1 MTAAPRSAFLL
12 AGLLSACAG
21 APPSPVVAP
30 PTPTTPGPGP
40 RTPPPPTAPATTREP
55 RLTRL
60 ENGVAV
66 AIREATGADAQL
78 QLGFLSGASFAAPG
92 LAELATWTLLE
103 DGDASQGQASLQ
115 QAVRRLGGTVRMQVG
130 PLTTWLDLRVPGDRW
145 QQALA
150 AVQNALTL
158 PSQSRHQLLR
168 MRDELVSARVVEVRQ
183 QPLRAMARAM
193 LLGDRSTSDYLRGL
207 LDRDPGEVSLFR
219 SRLFRP
225 ERAVLSLEVPGDPA
239 ATAKLLEQAG
249 AQGFAGWRPPLPVP
263 GAVPMLDRL
272 SPRGAYWAPSGRDEP
287 CQVGIVLLLPDL
299 ATTGPRTPS
308 LLLLQCCLTMDGTG
322 GRLEQLSREQGLG
335 PVRWQSELVQTADA
349 AALLLT
355 AEMNAADAA
364 RVWPTVELARRSLRD
379 VPPSASELALAA
391 RRARL
396 TASLGQLEARS
407 RLRAETGMQLR
418 GQSPAQLEQGLT
430 ALTATGLDPQAAEDF
445 LHLPAAVVVVG
456 GTMPE
461 ALPGVATFDL
471 LPTGFAPEA
480 VATGSK
486 APAATAAPWLV
497 RAIDAAGGKDLL
509 RRCRGYRAEARIVQE
524 KAPAAVD
531 SLTWGDD
538 GTLQRSRKLLGQ
550 EIVTTLTKDG
560 GSESLGNERQT
571 LGDAE
576 VSTLRRE
583 FARHPLA
590 LLAAAAR
597 GELEF
602 RAIAQREVGDR
613 QFVVLEA
620 LGDRFD
626 RLRLHLDTVSHLVR
640 VVESWETLPDTTL
653 QHVQEQWSD
662 YRSVA
667 GLRVP
672 FHRFTVFDD
681 GENRVETVFASCQ
694 PLLRAP

>member
-1 MTAAPRSAFLL
+1 MTAAHRSALLL
-12 AGLLSACAG
+12 AGLLGACAG
-21 APPSPVVAP
+21 APPSPVGAVPTP
-30 PTPTTPGPGP
+30 PTPGPA
-40 RTPPPPTAPATTREP
+40 TPPPASAPATTRDP

-92 LAELATWTLLE
+92 LAELSTWTLLE

-115 QAVRRLGGTVRMQVG
+115 QAIRRLGGTVRLQVG

-150 AVQNALTL
+150 AVQTALTV

-168 MRDELVSARVVEVRQ
+168 MRDDLVATRVAEVRQ

-193 LLGDRSTSDYLRGL
+193 LLGDRSTSDYVRGL

-239 ATAKLLEQAG
+239 VVAKQLEQAG
-249 AQGFAGWRPPLPVP
+249 AQGFAGWRPPAPVP
-263 GAVPMLDRL
+263 GTVPMLER
-272 SPRGAYWAPSGRDEP
+272 SVARGAHWAPSGRAEP
-287 CQVGIVLLLPDL
+287 CQVGIVMLLPDL
-299 ATTGPRTPS
+299 AVNGPRTPS

-322 GRLEQLSREQGLG
+322 GRLEQLSRERGLG
-335 PVRWQSELVQTADA
+335 QVRWQSELVQTADA
-349 AALLLT
+349 VALLLT
-355 AEMNAADAA
+355 ARMDAADAA
-364 RVWPTVELARRSLRD
+364 RVWPTLELARRSLRD

-391 RRARL
+391 RRAHL

-407 RLRAETGMQLR
+407 RLRAETSMLVR
-418 GQSPAQLEQGLT
+418 GQTLTSLEQGLSE
-430 ALTATGLDPQAAEDF
+430 LTTTGLDPLAAPEF
-445 LHLPAAVVVVG
+445 LQLPAAVVVVG
-456 GTMPE
+456 GIVPDGTQE
-461 ALPGVATFDL
+461 VATFDL
-471 LPTGFAPEA
+471 LPSGFAPEA
-480 VATGSK
+480 VATDTK
-486 APAATAAPWLV
+486 APAATAAPWLA
-497 RAIDAAGGKDLL
+497 RAIDAAGGKDLV
-509 RRCRGYRAEARIVQE
+509 RRFAGYRAETRLVQE
-524 KAPAAVD
+524 KAPAAAD
-531 SLTWGDD
+531 TFTWRDD
-538 GTLQRSRKLLGQ
+538 GTLTRSRQLLGQ
-550 EIVTTLTKDG
+550 EIVTTVTKTG
-560 GSESLGNERQT
+560 GSEAIGAERQP
-571 LGDAE
+571 LSDAE
-576 VSTLRRE
+576 VATLRRE

-613 QFVVLEA
+613 QFIVLEA

-626 RLRLHLDTVSHLVR
+626 RLRLHIDTVSHLVR
-640 VVESWETLPDTTL
+640 VVESWETLPDATL
-653 QHVQEQWSD
+653 LHLQEEWSD
-662 YRSVA
+662 YRDAA
-667 GLRVP
+667 GLRLP

-681 GENRVETVFASCQ
+681 GENRVETVFARCQ
-694 PLLRAP
+694 PQLRAP